1 MHPGLGG
8 RCTYSKRTLSVRLSE
23 RGVRLF
29 PITSIELPHRHVQ
42 PVIRIQA
49 TQIDADALG
58 VGTGPVKALYPAC
71 RAEDVP
77 GLAAAEAI
85 ARRLRLAIRQ
95 PEGAFGHDQVQI
107 AGHRAD
113 RAVAVQHFDIGRGKI
128 GLEME
133 EAAMEIRKTDE

>member
-1 MHPGLGG
+1 M
-8 RCTYSKRTLSVRLSE
+8 
-23 RGVRLF
+23 
-29 PITSIELPHRHVQ
+29 
-42 PVIRIQA
+42 RIS
-49 TQIDADALG
+49 DWSSD
-58 VGTGPVKALYPAC
+58 VCSSDLYPAC

-113 RAVAVQHFDIGRGKI
+113 RAVAVQHFDICRGKI
-128 GLEME
+128 GLEMD
-133 EAAMEIRKTDE
+133 EAAMAAAADRDRHDILLIAKPWRAA